1 MDALIVLLVVVGSV
15 LVFDALAIY
24 FGQDSRSL
32 ADDGWAT
39 PWSSGEA
46 SRREC

>member
-1 MDALIVLLVVVGSV
+1 MDALIVVLVVVAAV
-15 LVFDALAIY
+15 LVLDALAVF

-39 PWSSGEA
+39 PWSSSATTQTEG
-46 SRREC
+46 